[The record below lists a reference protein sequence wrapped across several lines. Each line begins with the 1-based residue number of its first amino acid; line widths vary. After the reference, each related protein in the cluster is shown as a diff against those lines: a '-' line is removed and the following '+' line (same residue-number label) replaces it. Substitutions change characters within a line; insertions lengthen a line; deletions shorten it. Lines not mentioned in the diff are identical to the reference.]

1 MAVAALFRGDT
12 MSKTQQS
19 KPPRGTAAKLK
30 QWAADGTPQKV
41 MARRLGVG
49 VARLK
54 QWMEEDERLQAAYD
68 EGVEEE
74 HQVLLA
80 SLRSHMANS
89 PTPAIFLLKTRHG
102 YREGDQTGQ
111 ANKVQV
117 TFNLPGA
124 APKEEWIKARVIDA
138 EPEPPK
144 RVKHERA

>member
-1 MAVAALFRGDT
+1 MTKPLPSPET
-12 MSKTQQS
+12 
-19 KPPRGTAAKLK
+19 PPRGTTDKLRR
-30 QWAADGTPQKV
+30 WAAEGSPQKV

-49 VARLK
+49 VATLK
-54 QWMEEDERLQAAYD
+54 RWLEENEGLQAAYD

-74 HQVLLA
+74 HQLCLQ
-80 SLRSHMANS
+80 SLRAHMASS

-117 TFNLPGA
+117 TFNLPAA
-124 APKEEWIKARVIDA
+124 APRDEWVSARVIDV
-138 EPEPPK
+138 EPTAPK

>member
-1 MAVAALFRGDT
+1 MTKPLP
-12 MSKTQQS
+12 SPE
-19 KPPRGTAAKLK
+19 KPPRGTADKLRR
-30 QWAADGTPQKV
+30 WAADGTPQKV

-54 QWMEEDERLQAAYD
+54 QWMEEDEKLQAAYD

-74 HQVLLA
+74 HQMLLA
-80 SLRSHMANS
+80 SLRAHMASS

-124 APKEEWIKARVIDA
+124 APREQWLQARVI
-138 EPEPPK
+138 EPEKLP
-144 RVKHERA
+144 HDD

>member
-1 MAVAALFRGDT
+1 
-12 MSKTQQS
+12 MSN
-19 KPPRGTAAKLK
+19 KPPRGTAAKLR

-54 QWMEEDERLQAAYD
+54 QWMEDDERLQAAYD

-111 ANKVQV
+111 ANRVQV
-117 TFNLPGA
+117 TFELPGA
-124 APKEEWIKARVIDA
+124 ASKEQWVNARVIDA

>member
-1 MAVAALFRGDT
+1 

-19 KPPRGTAAKLK
+19 KPPRGTAAKLR

-49 VARLK
+49 VARLQ
-54 QWMEEDERLQAAYD
+54 QWMEEDEKLQSAYVD
-68 EGVEEE
+68 GVEEE
-74 HQVLLA
+74 HQLFLA
-80 SLRSHMANS
+80 SQRSHMANS
-89 PTPAIFLLKTRHG
+89 PTPAIFVVQPRPG

-124 APKEEWIKARVIDA
+124 APKEQWVQAQVIDA

-144 RVKHERA
+144 RVKHERD

>member
-1 MAVAALFRGDT
+1 
-12 MSKTQQS
+12 MST

-54 QWMEEDERLQAAYD
+54 QWMEDDERLQAAYD

-74 HQVLLA
+74 HQVLRQALMNKIHTDNGA
-80 SLRSHMANS
+80 AAM
-89 PTPAIFLLKTRHG
+89 FLLKCRHG
-102 YREGDQTGQ
+102 YNERDQTGQ
-111 ANKVQV
+111 AHHVQV
-117 TFNLPGA
+117 TVNLPA
-124 APKEEWIKARVIDA
+124 AASKDDWKGRVIDA